1 MSLRGAVCSPG
12 STGRGKGQAD
22 SGIRLIEIPSSR
34 TLNLP
39 GEMPRHRT
47 WDSDARGRDLQHLRH
62 PSL

>member
-39 GEMPRHRT
+39 GGYPATEHGTPMREL
-47 WDSDARGRDLQHLRH
+47 GEI
-62 PSL
+62 